1 MRIAR
6 VLVLSSIFFLVIIGF
21 FVVNADAMP
30 VYVKDLQGETLNLD
44 FEPSD
49 TIENVKAKIQDITG
63 ISPGDQRLIF
73 AGKEL
78 KDGRTLSD
86 YNIQTESTLHLVL
99 NYNFTSGLH
108 VDVGEDILITHSH
121 IWLEGDFLIDGNLS
135 IENSHINV
143 NRSLDM
149 TISEIRIN
157 STGILNIHNCTFST
171 VNDANL
177 SYSMY
182 TIVSDAGSLI
192 VTESNIEYSMIWL
205 VGGQASIS
213 DTSIN
218 GQSIVNYGIFSEDTI
233 LNLSNVSISGYSLGL
248 RSIGTVPFQEQ
259 VTFFNCSSWMTQEW
273 WVNFTAID
281 TTTGLPITGFQI
293 RQWDVDG
300 TMIGSWNWAKEY
312 EINSDGLRIDHT
324 SNFSAFANFGFAHVD
339 DEWSQVIS
347 ENTALIRYFNLNLSS
362 IDYKSAEVY
371 ASGEMWEPGQKVS
384 KWSDIN
390 VLVTITNPTDYNF
403 SNLFLDM
410 DINNNKGFARA
421 SLSLSPNSETVGNI
435 SWQASLEGPLSLKIT
450 TFLEL
455 SSSVNQ
461 TLSMSKFVE
470 VGSKDVEEKES
481 GNILV
486 LLAISIILAAC
497 SFIIYSGVEE
507 ADELSEEE
515 IALASESNKSNKID
529 SDEEE

>member
-30 VYVKDLQGETLNLD
+30 VYVKDLQGETLTLD
-44 FEPSD
+44 VEPSD

-63 ISPGDQRLIF
+63 TSPADQRLIF

-78 KDGRTLSD
+78 EDGRTLSD

-108 VDVGEDILITHSH
+108 VDEGQDILITHSH

-192 VTESNIEYSMIWL
+192 ITESNIEYSMIWL

-281 TTTGLPITGFQI
+281 TTTGLPITGFQT

-300 TMIGSWNWAKEY
+300 TMIGSWNWAKEF
-312 EINSDGLRIDHT
+312 EINSDGIRIDHT

-339 DEWSQVIS
+339 DEWSQVIT
-347 ENTALIRYFNLNLSS
+347 ENTVLTRYFNLNLSS
-362 IDYKSAEVY
+362 IAYESAEVY
-371 ASGEMWEPGQKVS
+371 ASGEVWEPGQKVP
-384 KWSDIN
+384 KWSEIN
-390 VLVTITNPTDYNF
+390 VLVTIANPTDYNF

-421 SLSLSPNSETVGNI
+421 SLSLSPNSETIGNI
-435 SWQASLEGPLSLKIT
+435 SCCLPGLHVFQGPGSIARPSEIRQTDSLISLS
-450 TFLEL
+450 
-455 SSSVNQ
+455 
-461 TLSMSKFVE
+461 
-470 VGSKDVEEKES
+470 
-481 GNILV
+481 
-486 LLAISIILAAC
+486 
-497 SFIIYSGVEE
+497 
-507 ADELSEEE
+507 
-515 IALASESNKSNKID
+515 
-529 SDEEE
+529 